1 MAAAVQRRHPPSPS
15 DARKPWVLQSG
26 CCCAVA
32 KGTRAR
38 APHRTA
44 PQDCALHWHA
54 ACHCVC
60 TTLHPHTA
68 ATPPHKT
75 TLPGAHLC
83 NPLLRRRRF
92 LCAGAH
98 RIGQSVCVHAG
109 GSGAR
114 PTAEGEISLGFS
126 SLHKFSALFHPS
138 ALFTD
143 AFWNSAQ
150 PARRASVG
158 GFFSTLVLQSATPV
172 RAHAQGGWVLPS
184 TSRAVLVEQLHV
196 VSAPSFPG
204 EAGRGCNSGTA
215 GSTGPG
221 SCTRWMGSSLPPTL
235 LVCRATPPLDL
246 YHARRFSRRWFAC
259 ASPLAPLQPPGD
271 RQQHPPPECGLPPP
285 ECGPPPP
292 GLLPPCLQAC
302 PSRTHVVLMARSD
315 VRPVAVWKA
324 CGLFCVL

>member
-32 KGTRAR
+32 KGAR

-44 PQDCALHWHA
+44 PHRKTVHCTGTLRATVCAPSA
-54 ACHCVC
+54 
-60 TTLHPHTA
+60 PPTA

-126 SLHKFSALFHPS
+126 SLHKFSALFPS

-150 PARRASVG
+150 PARA
-158 GFFSTLVLQSATPV
+158 QSIC
-172 RAHAQGGWVLPS
+172 R
-184 TSRAVLVEQLHV
+184 R
-196 VSAPSFPG
+196 F
-204 EAGRGCNSGTA
+204 
-215 GSTGPG
+215 
-221 SCTRWMGSSLPPTL
+221 L
-235 LVCRATPPLDL
+235 L
-246 YHARRFSRRWFAC
+246 HARAAERHACQSTRARRVGVAFHIPGGAC
-259 ASPLAPLQPPGD
+259 
-271 RQQHPPPECGLPPP
+271 
-285 ECGPPPP
+285 
-292 GLLPPCLQAC
+292 
-302 PSRTHVVLMARSD
+302 
-315 VRPVAVWKA
+315 
-324 CGLFCVL
+324 